1 MDTSKWSYV
10 IKSNRILAFEH
21 VPPQISS
28 SPPFSLVITSL
39 HPSLNS
45 LQEEDIDFLSLLPN
59 DRLSSC
65 YGNWEAQQHSSG
77 CIQ

>member
-28 SPPFSLVITSL
+28 GPPFSLVITSL
-39 HPSLNS
+39 HPSPNS
-45 LQEEDIDFLSLLPN
+45 LQEEDIDF
-59 DRLSSC
+59 
-65 YGNWEAQQHSSG
+65 
-77 CIQ
+77 